1 MRIIEVIVLTL
12 VLLAAEFLTWFTIY
26 NKSVTVAYDGL
37 IGEYTAN
44 VERVSVDFETELAIN
59 AADTTLDYDWSGEL
73 TEEGLNIVGL
83 HSGVPAMSIRNNLTE
98 NPVNFYTL
106 SELFDNA
113 VGGGY
118 ETDDKNVY
126 TIYGERQGDGSV
138 QLSAQKLTSIVDEQ
152 FSLAGFEGIILIRD
166 SGRLVYSTDLIA
178 SQFIRDKSSLP
189 KGSAETITVEWGS
202 KQYVLSLRKLSGTNY
217 YLGGY
222 ADFEEDAA
230 KIAALKRDMIL
241 IAVLLGV
248 ITMVLFVVGV
258 YLSGGIGIKS
268 NSTTYQIYI
277 DPDGRILK
285 ANKAFREEYPEVPE
299 IREKV
304 AYYEENEVYAIKVGL
319 GSEEDV
325 LTCTINKRSNGTIL
339 LQANKLNVPYGS
351 EFESEHR
358 ETMETTYNSLIEV
371 KERVLVGVV
380 YLESLHDIKTMFGR
394 GFSENVHNIIYNKLK
409 ERMRYVYDI
418 DGYTFGTLYPDGK
431 ELPNVIRDLP
441 ELVTRLNQVV
451 RVGENLVN
459 IRIKC
464 GFALSDKG
472 MESNDYAYVM
482 MAADA
487 ALQRASEETGDGA
500 QDFYLYQEA
509 QKRLYSKYFF
519 KIDIPQ
525 MLKNGDFDLE
535 YQPQYSVKQNKIVAF
550 EALFRAKKR
559 VQLKASTFDI
569 ISYAERS
576 GYMVMLGDFIFNM
589 GMRFAKSIEG
599 TGVGVSLNVS
609 PIQLM
614 QAGFVDNFLK
624 LVRKY
629 DLQPDAISLEITES
643 FLMTTFDETLKKLQI
658 LRANGIGLHLDDFG
672 TAYSTFLYL
681 KRLPITAIK
690 IDRSFIQDI
699 SVNKYSELITDM
711 MLNISNKLELSSI
724 CEGVETLDQLE
735 VLEKLGCDVIQGYLI
750 SKSVDGERAR
760 DMIGKF
766 KLDRKKLAATAAD
779 ESNS

>member
-1 MRIIEVIVLTL
+1 
-12 VLLAAEFLTWFTIY
+12 
-26 NKSVTVAYDGL
+26 
-37 IGEYTAN
+37 
-44 VERVSVDFETELAIN
+44 
-59 AADTTLDYDWSGEL
+59 
-73 TEEGLNIVGL
+73 
-83 HSGVPAMSIRNNLTE
+83 
-98 NPVNFYTL
+98 
-106 SELFDNA
+106 
-113 VGGGY
+113 
-118 ETDDKNVY
+118 
-126 TIYGERQGDGSV
+126 
-138 QLSAQKLTSIVDEQ
+138 
-152 FSLAGFEGIILIRD
+152 
-166 SGRLVYSTDLIA
+166 
-178 SQFIRDKSSLP
+178 
-189 KGSAETITVEWGS
+189 
-202 KQYVLSLRKLSGTNY
+202 
-217 YLGGY
+217 
-222 ADFEEDAA
+222 
-230 KIAALKRDMIL
+230 
-241 IAVLLGV
+241 
-248 ITMVLFVVGV
+248 
-258 YLSGGIGIKS
+258 
-268 NSTTYQIYI
+268 
-277 DPDGRILK
+277 
-285 ANKAFREEYPEVPE
+285 
-299 IREKV
+299 
-304 AYYEENEVYAIKVGL
+304 
-319 GSEEDV
+319 
-325 LTCTINKRSNGTIL
+325 
-339 LQANKLNVPYGS
+339 
-351 EFESEHR
+351 
-358 ETMETTYNSLIEV
+358 
-371 KERVLVGVV
+371 
-380 YLESLHDIKTMFGR
+380 
-394 GFSENVHNIIYNKLK
+394 
-409 ERMRYVYDI
+409 
-418 DGYTFGTLYPDGK
+418 
-431 ELPNVIRDLP
+431 
-441 ELVTRLNQVV
+441 
-451 RVGENLVN
+451 
-459 IRIKC
+459 
-464 GFALSDKG
+464 
-472 MESNDYAYVM
+472 
-482 MAADA
+482 
-487 ALQRASEETGDGA
+487 
-500 QDFYLYQEA
+500 
-509 QKRLYSKYFF
+509 
-519 KIDIPQ
+519 